1 MGAGVNDARADPAAG
16 TALAAFE
23 QEEDPAVGPRPL
35 GVSVQQPPP
44 PAHAPFEFFDLCVE
58 FTHRPGP
65 VHR

>member
-1 MGAGVNDARADPAAG
+1 MRADVNDARADPAAA

-23 QEEDPAVGPRPL
+23 QEEDPAVEPRPL
-35 GVSVQQPPP
+35 GISVQQPPP
-44 PAHAPFEFFDLCVE
+44 PAHEPFGLFDLCVE

>member
-1 MGAGVNDARADPAAG
+1 MGADVNDARADRAAA

-23 QEEDPAVGPRPL
+23 QEEHPALGPWPL
-35 GVSVQQPPP
+35 GIGVLQPPP